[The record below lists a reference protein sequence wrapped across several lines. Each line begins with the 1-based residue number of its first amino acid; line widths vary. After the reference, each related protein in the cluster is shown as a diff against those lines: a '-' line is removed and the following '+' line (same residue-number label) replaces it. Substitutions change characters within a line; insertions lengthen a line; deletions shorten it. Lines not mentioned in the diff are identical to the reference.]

1 MIIGE
6 EIKAL
11 GLISDLDDK
20 SLRAVSYDLRVGEI
34 VTADGKVHK
43 SHILKRQGIVK
54 VISKESI
61 SLPCDIGGTVIV
73 KTGLS
78 ERGLMAINIGIID
91 PSYSGKIS
99 SYIVNFS
106 DDDQL
111 IDEGDNFLR
120 STFVKLSS
128 ESKYTKNITISDSD
142 YLKKSRQHMI
152 TGFSDSFLNSEK
164 IIQDFLKESM
174 TKYRNQI
181 LGYVSLAGFVLAI
194 LVLFLNFGNLFIVH
208 RWLDPQAALKGNF
221 DREITSDQADLR
233 QENIELRSNL
243 EKVQSRLKKLEAKR

>member
-1 MIIGE
+1 M
-6 EIKAL
+6 
-11 GLISDLDDK
+11 
-20 SLRAVSYDLRVGEI
+20 
-34 VTADGKVHK
+34 
-43 SHILKRQGIVK
+43 
-54 VISKESI
+54 
-61 SLPCDIGGTVIV
+61 

-181 LGYVSLAGFVLAI
+181 LGYVSIAGFVLAI